1 MGRAIRKREIWVG
14 GAGEDDDDADDD
26 DDALDVSATPLGR
39 EASYGTTRR
48 GWSRRQTQGKLESAA
63 GFPGTLRRRER
74 TPRLGASPDEV
85 VGALIDALAPERD
98 IVLVLVPP
106 VVTITAMASPGA
118 GEVKKIFISRK
129 SLEDAISPPPI
140 PSNPE
145 DLFESRKRL

>member
-1 MGRAIRKREIWVG
+1 MLMAILHTLQSSRHKAVGRAIRKREIWVG

-26 DDALDVSATPLGR
+26 DDALDVSATSLGR

-48 GWSRRQTQGKLESAA
+48 GWSRRQTQGKLQSAA

-118 GEVKKIFISRK
+118 VHCTQ
-129 SLEDAISPPPI
+129 
-140 PSNPE
+140 
-145 DLFESRKRL
+145 

>member
-26 DDALDVSATPLGR
+26 DDALDVSATSLGR

-63 GFPGTLRRRER
+63 TLRRRER

-118 GEVKKIFISRK
+118 VHCTQ
-129 SLEDAISPPPI
+129 
-140 PSNPE
+140 
-145 DLFESRKRL
+145 

>member
-39 EASYGTTRR
+39 EASCGTTRR
-48 GWSRRQTQGKLESAA
+48 GWSPRQTQGKLESAA

-98 IVLVLVPP
+98 IVLVLVPT
-106 VVTITAMASPGA
+106 VVTVTAMALLVQVRIRIFFPGK
-118 GEVKKIFISRK
+118 VRV
-129 SLEDAISPPPI
+129 EDAISPTPDPI
-140 PSNPE
+140 Q
-145 DLFESRKRL
+145 SRRSARE

>member
-26 DDALDVSATPLGR
+26 DDALDGSATSLGR

-63 GFPGTLRRRER
+63 TLRRRER

-118 GEVKKIFISRK
+118 VHCTQ
-129 SLEDAISPPPI
+129 
-140 PSNPE
+140 
-145 DLFESRKRL
+145 

>member
-26 DDALDVSATPLGR
+26 DAALDVSATSLGR

-118 GEVKKIFISRK
+118 VHCTQ
-129 SLEDAISPPPI
+129 
-140 PSNPE
+140 
-145 DLFESRKRL
+145 